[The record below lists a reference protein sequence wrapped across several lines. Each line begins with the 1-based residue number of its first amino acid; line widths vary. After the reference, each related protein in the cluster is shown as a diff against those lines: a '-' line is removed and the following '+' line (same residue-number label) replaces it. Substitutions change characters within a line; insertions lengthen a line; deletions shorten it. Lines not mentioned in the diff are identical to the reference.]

1 MLPAHCATSIA
12 CARANTNTPPH
23 ERRAHGRLAMANVTY
38 YEHSFLVP
46 FWQDVVDWN
55 AALIAVPLGTV
66 SGSLSGFAFENVGG
80 TWTFFL
86 GTGTDIVVGEGAP
99 ISGTVTAI
107 VHRTSLDAFGT
118 IDAIIS
124 GSFAATDVYQ
134 AYRAGGDEFFS
145 SVFSGGDTVD
155 IHSPA
160 SLGPLAES
168 PLIETYGGDD
178 LVLGSIWADTIHAGG
193 GNDEVHGDRGDD
205 EIHGN
210 GGYDLIYG
218 DRGDDTIHGG
228 DGNDTIYGGRG
239 RDEIFGGDGHDWIE
253 GGDDVDWIHGG
264 SGIDFLFGNDG
275 NDHVYGEGGT
285 DVIYGGRGGDDLHG
299 GDGDDQ
305 IYGEDG
311 GDDIEGGRG
320 ADLLIGEAG
329 SDEIWGGGGIDRIF
343 GGDGVPWDTDIHAAT
358 DYLHGE
364 EGNDEIYGE
373 GGDDFIGGG
382 NGSDTI
388 DGGPGF
394 DTAFYNRPLEAYSFI
409 QVEDDGGAVVVVT
422 DLVGDGG
429 TDHLTGI
436 ERLVFADDVIDL

>member
-178 LVLGSIWADTIHAGG
+178 VVLGSIWADTIHAGG

-228 DGNDTIYGGRG
+228 DGNDTIYGG
-239 RDEIFGGDGHDWIE
+239 
-253 GGDDVDWIHGG
+253 

-299 GDGDDQ
+299 GDDDDQ
-305 IYGEDG
+305 IYGDDG

-373 GGDDFIGGG
+373 GGDDFIWGG

-394 DTAFYNRPLEAYSFI
+394 DTAFYNRPREAYNFI

-429 TDHLTGI
+429 TDRLMGI

>member
-1 MLPAHCATSIA
+1 MATVIYY
-12 CARANTNTPPH
+12 AN
-23 ERRAHGRLAMANVTY
+23 
-38 YEHSFLVP
+38 SFLVP
-46 FWQDVVDWN
+46 VWRHVIDWN
-55 AALIAVPLGTV
+55 AELIPVPLGTV
-66 SGSLSGFAFENVGG
+66 SDGLSGFAFENVGG
-80 TWTFFL
+80 TWTILL
-86 GTGTDIVVGEGAP
+86 GTNIVVGESAP
-99 ISGTVTAI
+99 ISGTVTTI
-107 VHRTSLDAFGT
+107 FRMSSLDASGT
-118 IDAIIS
+118 IDAVIHNF
-124 GSFAATDVYQ
+124 SFSATDLYE
-134 AYRAGGDEFFS
+134 AFRGGGAEFFS
-145 SVFSGGDTVD
+145 TVLSGDDIVD

-178 LVLGSIWADTIHAGG
+178 LVLGSIWADTIYAGG
-193 GNDEVHGDRGDD
+193 GNDEVHGDRGND

-218 DRGDDTIHGG
+218 DRGDDTIDGG

-299 GDGDDQ
+299 GDDDDQ
-305 IYGEDG
+305 IYGDDG

-329 SDEIWGGGGIDRIF
+329 SDEIWGGGGNDRIF
-343 GGDGVPWDTDIHAAT
+343 GGDGFPFDTDIHAAT

-373 GGDDFIGGG
+373 GGDDFIWGG

-394 DTAFYNRPLEAYSFI
+394 DTAFYNRPREAYNFI
-409 QVEDDGGAVVVVT
+409 HVEDEGGAVVVVT

-429 TDHLTGI
+429 TDHLMGI
-436 ERLVFADDVIDL
+436 QRLVFADDVIDL

>member
-1 MLPAHCATSIA
+1 MAT
-12 CARANTNTPPH
+12 
-23 ERRAHGRLAMANVTY
+23 VTY
-38 YEHSFLVP
+38 YEQSFLVP
-46 FWQDVVDWN
+46 FWQNIIDFN

-80 TWTFFL
+80 SWTL
-86 GTGTDIVVGEGAP
+86 LLGTDIAFGEGVP

-155 IHSPA
+155 IRSPA

-178 LVLGSIWADTIHAGG
+178 LVLGSIWADTIYAGG
-193 GNDEVHGDRGDD
+193 GNDEVHGDRGND

-218 DRGDDTIHGG
+218 DRGDDTIDGG

-299 GDGDDQ
+299 GDDDDQ
-305 IYGEDG
+305 IYGDDG

-329 SDEIWGGGGIDRIF
+329 SDEIWGGGGNDRIF

-373 GGDDFIGGG
+373 GGDDFIWGG

-394 DTAFYNRPLEAYSFI
+394 DTAFYNRPREAYNFI
-409 QVEDDGGAVVVVT
+409 QVEDEGGAVVVVT

-436 ERLVFADDVIDL
+436 ERLVFNNGADVIDL

>member
-1 MLPAHCATSIA
+1 M
-12 CARANTNTPPH
+12 
-23 ERRAHGRLAMANVTY
+23 GGLAMATVISYAN
-38 YEHSFLVP
+38 SFLVP
-46 FWQDVVDWN
+46 VWRHVIDWN
-55 AALIAVPLGTV
+55 AELIPVPLGTV
-66 SGSLSGFAFENVGG
+66 ADVLSGFAFENVDG
-80 TWTFFL
+80 TWTVLL
-86 GTGTDIVVGEGAP
+86 GTNIVVGESAP
-99 ISGTVTAI
+99 ISGTVTTI
-107 VHRTSLDAFGT
+107 RRLPSLDASST
-118 IDAIIS
+118 IDADIHNF
-124 GSFAATDVYQ
+124 SFSATDLYE
-134 AYRAGGDEFFS
+134 AFRGGGAEFFS
-145 SVFSGGDTVD
+145 TVLSGDDIVD
-155 IHSPA
+155 IRSPA

-178 LVLGSIWADTIHAGG
+178 LVLGSIWADTIYAGG
-193 GNDEVHGDRGDD
+193 GNDEVHGDRGND

-218 DRGDDTIHGG
+218 DRGDDTIDGG

-253 GGDDVDWIHGG
+253 GGDDVDWIYGG

-299 GDGDDQ
+299 GDDDDQ
-305 IYGEDG
+305 IYGDDG

-329 SDEIWGGGGIDRIF
+329 SDEIWGGGGNDRIF

-358 DYLHGE
+358 DYLRGE

-373 GGDDFIGGG
+373 GGDDFIWGG

-394 DTAFYNRPLEAYSFI
+394 DTAFYNRPREAYNFI
-409 QVEDDGGAVVVVT
+409 QVEDEGGAVVVVT

-429 TDHLTGI
+429 TDHLMGV

>member
-1 MLPAHCATSIA
+1 MP
-12 CARANTNTPPH
+12 
-23 ERRAHGRLAMANVTY
+23 NVTY

-46 FWQDVVDWN
+46 VWQNVVDWN

-80 TWTFFL
+80 TYTVFL
-86 GTGTDIVVGEGAP
+86 GTDIVVGEGAP

-155 IHSPA
+155 ILSPA
-160 SLGPLAES
+160 SLGPLAQS
-168 PLIETYGGDD
+168 PLIETHGGDD
-178 LVLGSIWADTIHAGG
+178 VVSGSIWADTIYAGG

-210 GGYDLIYG
+210 GGHDLIYG
-218 DRGDDTIHGG
+218 DRGDDTIYGG

-239 RDEIFGGDGHDWIE
+239 RDEIIGGDGHDWIE
-253 GGDDVDWIHGG
+253 GGDDVDWIYGG
-264 SGIDFLFGNDG
+264 RGIDFLFGNDG

-285 DVIYGGRGGDDLHG
+285 DVIYGGRGGDDIHG

-311 GDDIEGGRG
+311 DDYIEGGRG

-329 SDEIWGGGGIDRIF
+329 SDEIWGGGSNDRIF
-343 GGDGVPWDTDIHAAT
+343 GGDGFPFDTDIHAAT

-373 GGDDFIGGG
+373 GGDDFIWGG
-382 NGSDTI
+382 NGNDTI

-394 DTAFYNRPLEAYSFI
+394 DTAFYNRPLETYSFI
-409 QVEDDGGAVVVVT
+409 QVEDDDGAVVVAT

-436 ERLVFADDVIDL
+436 ERLVFNNGADVIDL